1 MATTT
6 ADMNSTAEASG
17 LEANEFEANVDAT
30 VSETSVADPVYE
42 SARDFVQA
50 HIANAQAEKQKDEKE
65 KDGEE
70 SSDEDSEDSEDS
82 GCDEGYGIYGYVNR
96 LLRDGHVEDAARVVA
111 AVADG
116 LHR

>member
-17 LEANEFEANVDAT
+17 LEANEFEAIVADPLLGA
-30 VSETSVADPVYE
+30 SVVDPVYE

-50 HIANAQAEKQKDEKE
+50 RIANAQAEKQKDEKE

-70 SSDEDSEDSEDS
+70 SSDEDSEDS

-96 LLRDGHVEDAARVVA
+96 LLRDGLVEDAARVVA